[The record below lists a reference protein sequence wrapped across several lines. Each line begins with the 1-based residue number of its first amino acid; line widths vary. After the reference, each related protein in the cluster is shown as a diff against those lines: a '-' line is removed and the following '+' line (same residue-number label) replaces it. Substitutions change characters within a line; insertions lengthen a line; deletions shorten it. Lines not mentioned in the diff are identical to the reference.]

1 MLRDNCTHVASRE
14 KELLAAAVNVG
25 GAVTAAKKQNKPGT
39 VVPLLCN
46 DVRRCGCALAV
57 LWCLATHVPCRYVH
71 CFALLLP
78 ALFPTLA
85 STEHLTFTN
94 SSNSRCLAARVRVA
108 RLYPRAWA
116 FVAQVGDWSES
127 SHPRQAELFFFSF
140 LSFEL
145 SLKVAV
151 QNYNHP
157 VSSNLPDSNS
167 NFTKQC
173 RLSVAV
179 SAVYMPL
186 TPDNR
191 TGGHHCTQIK
201 TPRPAVILHK
211 IK

>member
-145 SLKVAV
+145 SLKLLCDALPPTLLCRAV
-151 QNYNHP
+151 PNG
-157 VSSNLPDSNS
+157 VLCR
-167 NFTKQC
+167 FCVQC
-173 RLSVAV
+173 RATSRAV
-179 SAVYMPL
+179 LLPTMLA
-186 TPDNR
+186 
-191 TGGHHCTQIK
+191 
-201 TPRPAVILHK
+201 
-211 IK
+211 